1 MLYLDLG
8 VVLTTGNI
16 FLYIVYRIFLEAKKD
31 VAVSTEQAMY
41 LYICSVLYIL
51 QLYVEKCSRVKGL

>member
-41 LYICSVLYIL
+41 ILVWYYIFFNCMWKNVP
-51 QLYVEKCSRVKGL
+51 G

>member
-31 VAVSTEQAMY
+31 VAVSTKQAMY
-41 LYICSVLYIL
+41 IFVWYYIL

>member
-8 VVLTTGNI
+8 VVLTTGNV

-31 VAVSTEQAMY
+31 VAVSRLCIY
-41 LYICSVLYIL
+41 LVLLIYIL
-51 QLYVEKCSRVKGL
+51 QLYVEKCSWGKRTITR

>member
-31 VAVSTEQAMY
+31 VAVSTEQVMY
-41 LYICSVLYIL
+41 IFVWYYIFFNCMWKNVP
-51 QLYVEKCSRVKGL
+51 G

>member
-8 VVLTTGNI
+8 VVLTTAGNI

-31 VAVSTEQAMY
+31 VAVSTEQVMY
-41 LYICSVLYIL
+41 IFVWYYIFFNCMWKNVP
-51 QLYVEKCSRVKGL
+51 G

>member
-8 VVLTTGNI
+8 VVLTTAGNI

-41 LYICSVLYIL
+41 IVFVWYYIFFNCMWKNVP
-51 QLYVEKCSRVKGL
+51 G

>member
-41 LYICSVLYIL
+41 IVFVWYYIFFNCMWKNVP
-51 QLYVEKCSRVKGL
+51 G

>member
-8 VVLTTGNI
+8 VVLTTSNI

-31 VAVSTEQAMY
+31 VAVSTEQVMY
-41 LYICSVLYIL
+41 IFVWYYIFFNCMWKNVP
-51 QLYVEKCSRVKGL
+51 G

>member
-8 VVLTTGNI
+8 VVLTTGNV

-31 VAVSTEQAMY
+31 VAVSRLCIY
-41 LYICSVLYIL
+41 LVLYTFFNCMCKN
-51 QLYVEKCSRVKGL
+51 VPGVKGL

>member
-31 VAVSTEQAMY
+31 FAVSTEQAM
-41 LYICSVLYIL
+41 
-51 QLYVEKCSRVKGL
+51 

>member
-31 VAVSTEQAMY
+31 VAVSTEQAM
-41 LYICSVLYIL
+41 
-51 QLYVEKCSRVKGL
+51 